1 MYTQSREIAML
12 LTLFLFQCFRLSATK
27 LVYSY
32 WTYVCWSD
40 SKWNQTG
47 KEVLSGCLLFF
58 ISKNLH
64 FESYI
69 VNRWN
74 LKSLL
79 KVKNFLSAALLRLR
93 TLTLSHDM
101 WRHFCLIRFIV
112 LRVIHFLN
120 NKKIFIPKWKLL
132 FMSL

>member
-1 MYTQSREIAML
+1 MYTYFRETAML
-12 LTLFLFQCFRLSATK
+12 LNLFLFQCFRLSATK

-32 WTYVCWSD
+32 WTYVCLSD

-79 KVKNFLSAALLRLR
+79 KVKNFLSAVE
-93 TLTLSHDM
+93 
-101 WRHFCLIRFIV
+101 IKNINIV
-112 LRVIHFLN
+112 AWYVATFLFDTFYCTEGHSFLN